1 MVKTKV
7 GLTDNGNPTLSVVCS
22 FTHTLC
28 RAVLLHTVWVSGIFT
43 GSSVWLHTARLQ
55 QLSQI
60 FVRYLCVLLFLYE
73 FQELIRKAMHRN
85 KCVCLVSFIHQ
96 RIYAFDGLRY
106 VVRAFVHNTQ
116 SSDRLI
122 SRTFSK
128 VFSPT
133 LRYLFSSS
141 SGMVRNKLT
150 SIT

>member
-1 MVKTKV
+1 MAGRITA
-7 GLTDNGNPTLSVVCS
+7 TLLCRSCAAS
-22 FTHTLC
+22 HTLF

-43 GSSVWLHTARLQ
+43 GSSAWLHTDCLQ

-60 FVRYLCVLLFLYE
+60 FVRCSCVLLFLYE
-73 FQELIRKAMHRN
+73 FQELVRKAMHRN
-85 KCVCLVSFIHQ
+85 KCVCLVSLIHQ

-106 VVRAFVHNTQ
+106 VVRAFVAHNTQ

-141 SGMVRNKLT
+141 SGMGRNKLT